1 MELGREAQL
10 GSLDRIV
17 NESASWPMLFSD
29 LQDQCWLPEVQS
41 TLYTSYNQRKEL
53 SPSPHYLLQTV
64 SELQTEATEAFAD
77 T

>member
-1 MELGREAQL
+1 MELGREPQL

-17 NESASWPMLFSD
+17 NETAVWPMLLSD

-41 TLYTSYNQRKEL
+41 TLQTSYNQRKEL
-53 SPSPHYLLQTV
+53 SPSPQYLLQTV
-64 SELQTEATEAFAD
+64 SELQTKATEHFAD

>member
-1 MELGREAQL
+1 
-10 GSLDRIV
+10 
-17 NESASWPMLFSD
+17 MLFSD
-29 LQDQCWLPEVQS
+29 LQDQCWLPEVHS

-64 SELQTEATEAFAD
+64 SELQTEATEPFAD